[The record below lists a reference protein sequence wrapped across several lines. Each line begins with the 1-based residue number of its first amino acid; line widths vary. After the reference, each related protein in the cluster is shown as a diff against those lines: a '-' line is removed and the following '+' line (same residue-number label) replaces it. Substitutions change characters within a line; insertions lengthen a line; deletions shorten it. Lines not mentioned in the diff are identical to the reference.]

1 MHASASHSASSRQS
15 QPSLCSRRGGWA
27 PARSAPRRRP
37 RSTASTHLGLRESP
51 FDRMRQLS
59 VSIAAASAGCIGGVL
74 IGRTVG
80 RPKAQEAST
89 APDPPHRQFCLY
101 GLPSDEHVVSHQ
113 GFASSLSYR
122 LRIPNWVAEH
132 YSHSDIDAP
141 GVDRKH
147 SRFGPNDAVPEH
159 FRATNADYRG
169 STLSRGHMAPAGAH
183 KQSQASLDETFL
195 LSDNIVPQELSNNG
209 SDWLRLER
217 WYHIKFT
224 ESPKQTAR
232 ARHRLRS
239 CTVAPLMQQRLLLS
253 PD

>member
-1 MHASASHSASSRQS
+1 
-15 QPSLCSRRGGWA
+15 
-27 PARSAPRRRP
+27 
-37 RSTASTHLGLRESP
+37 
-51 FDRMRQLS
+51 MRQLR

-80 RPKAQEAST
+80 RPKAQDAST